1 VPEIPASQEAEV
13 GGLKSKASVGQ
24 KVQEPIWKIFKVKKA
39 RDMVH
44 VLEYLANKYKVLN
57 SNPSTV
63 KKKKKK
69 AQDVWVQPAKRYFY
83 K

>member
-1 VPEIPASQEAEV
+1 
-13 GGLKSKASVGQ
+13 
-24 KVQEPIWKIFKVKKA
+24 
-39 RDMVH
+39 MVH

-69 AQDVWVQPAKRYFY
+69 AQDV
-83 K
+83 